1 MSDKWLNIGY
11 EECILEP
18 YSEPVA
24 NYNDPV
30 RLAIM
35 QKMGYQP
42 SEVREALEHQCF
54 NNVTAIYLLLEDPK
68 TQQNLPAQSLR
79 TGARGSKVDILPG
92 GAGGLAQTKP
102 STGLPL
108 NDSEGKGR
116 GAQQA
121 CKTQSPKVSIAEGNA
136 RSPVESSSPSDRKT
150 VAGVSWMKQRP
161 PLVSVATIFDTSQNI
176 FIEETTRKV
185 SENFDSPRP
194 VSPRLGLISV
204 SAGPTTTTTA
214 VERPSVDESSSGV
227 LPRLNLTATLKPV
240 ATETV
245 ANRAV
250 DEGVEDLNPD
260 AAWIRRNNTFTGKK
274 VRPSGSDST
283 APDETCP
290 LSRAPQFFDIPTL
303 GQPDSISA
311 LVLPSGGVAARYR
324 KGATAER
331 LFRFYGSLDVLFPIQ
346 FFQMIHLT
354 SKTGQ
359 PDLIEKPAE
368 TEDRISQAGERSPM
382 DESHIKTEQPVLKL
396 NAAVPYKKDNP
407 QNRTDT
413 VFRSQLVTA
422 STKRPIPLT
431 IGQKIGP
438 LASPASRQ
446 ALIGRKSG
454 PNSQS

>member
-1 MSDKWLNIGY
+1 
-11 EECILEP
+11 
-18 YSEPVA
+18 
-24 NYNDPV
+24 
-30 RLAIM
+30 M

-121 CKTQSPKVSIAEGNA
+121 CKSRLLDILCTIMSDKWLNIGYEECILEPYSEPVANYNDPVRLAQSPKVSIAEGNA

-150 VAGVSWMKQRP
+150 VAGVSWMKQ
-161 PLVSVATIFDTSQNI
+161 
-176 FIEETTRKV
+176 
-185 SENFDSPRP
+185 
-194 VSPRLGLISV
+194 SV

-290 LSRAPQFFDIPTL
+290 LSRAPQFFDIPT
-303 GQPDSISA
+303 
-311 LVLPSGGVAARYR
+311 
-324 KGATAER
+324 
-331 LFRFYGSLDVLFPIQ
+331 
-346 FFQMIHLT
+346 HLT

-396 NAAVPYKKDNP
+396 NAAVPYKKDN
-407 QNRTDT
+407 
-413 VFRSQLVTA
+413 
-422 STKRPIPLT
+422 
-431 IGQKIGP
+431 
-438 LASPASRQ
+438 
-446 ALIGRKSG
+446 
-454 PNSQS
+454 